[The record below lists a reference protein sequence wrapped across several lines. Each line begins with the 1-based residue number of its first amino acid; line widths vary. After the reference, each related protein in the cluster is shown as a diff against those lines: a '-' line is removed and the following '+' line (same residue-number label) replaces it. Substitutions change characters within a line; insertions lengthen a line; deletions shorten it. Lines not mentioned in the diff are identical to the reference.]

1 MRVHW
6 SLLGLAV
13 RRPWLVPTLAGTAW
27 VFRRRG
33 WYRRFPF
40 LPLPSSSYLRWRME
54 TAYGDPD
61 AVPTYEELER
71 YLRWAR
77 NMRREMRDARRPA

>member
-1 MRVHW
+1 MASYLRI
-6 SLLGLAV
+6 LGAV
-13 RRPWLVPTLAGTAW
+13 LRRPGLVVDLVSTAW
-27 VFRRRG
+27 VFRARG

-40 LPLPSSSYLRWRME
+40 LPLPPRDYLRWRME

-61 AVPTYEELER
+61 ATPPPDDLAR

-77 NMRREMRDARRPA
+77 RMRARM

>member
-1 MRVHW
+1 MASYLRI
-6 SLLGLAV
+6 LATVV
-13 RRPWLVPTLAGTAW
+13 RRPRRVVDLVSAAW
-27 VFRRRG
+27 AFRARG

-40 LPLPSSSYLRWRME
+40 LPLPPRDYLRWRME

-61 AVPTYEELER
+61 AFPPADDLAR

-77 NMRREMRDARRPA
+77 KMRARM